1 MRKGLRSTYIR
12 MNIHVEIWRGFVH
25 GFVNYKYG
33 ALDSQPQVIK
43 VYQLLAH
50 GRWFSPGTQLLSPLN
65 WSSWYSWNIAESGV
79 KHQTSNQVVVAVDFE
94 QTRINFGKKG
104 IQIFFFQG
112 KIHRWDAS
120 AEDECEPFA
129 NIVQRVRILFC
140 TPQSLCNYLDEL
152 AKMKVSLNDFS
163 LIVLDE
169 CHHTIGKGPFN
180 EIMSYYRRHKYGPQ
194 SNRIPQVF
202 LWNLHKIKTSPQSN
216 RIPQVFHSNLH
227 KIKTSPQSNRIPQ
240 VWQMSFKFT

>member
-1 MRKGLRSTYIR
+1 M
-12 MNIHVEIWRGFVH
+12 
-25 GFVNYKYG
+25 
-33 ALDSQPQVIK
+33 IK

-50 GRWFSPGTQLLSPLN
+50 GRWFSPGSHHLTDRHD
-65 WSSWYSWNIAESGV
+65 IAESGV
-79 KHQTSNQVVVAVDFE
+79 KHQTSNQIKSNALINRSQVVVAVDFE
-94 QTRINFGKKG
+94 QTRINYGKKG
-104 IQIFFFQG
+104 IKFFFFFFQG

-129 NIVQRVRILFC
+129 NIVQRVHILFC
-140 TPQSLCNYLDEL
+140 TPQSLCNYLVEQ

-169 CHHTIGKGPFN
+169 CHHTIGNGPFN

-202 LWNLHKIKTSPQSN
+202 L
-216 RIPQVFHSNLH
+216 
-227 KIKTSPQSNRIPQ
+227 
-240 VWQMSFKFT
+240 

>member
-1 MRKGLRSTYIR
+1 MEK
-12 MNIHVEIWRGFVH
+12 
-25 GFVNYKYG
+25 K
-33 ALDSQPQVIK
+33 
-43 VYQLLAH
+43 
-50 GRWFSPGTQLLSPLN
+50 
-65 WSSWYSWNIAESGV
+65 ES
-79 KHQTSNQVVVAVDFE
+79 
-94 QTRINFGKKG
+94 NFF
-104 IQIFFFQG
+104 FFFQG

-140 TPQSLCNYLDEL
+140 TPQSLCNYLVEQ

-202 LWNLHKIKTSPQSN
+202 LWNLHKIKNSPQSNRIPPIFYSNLHKIKTSPQSNCIPQVFHWNWYKIKTSPQSN
-216 RIPQVFHSNLH
+216 RIPQVFHWNLYKIKTSPQSNRIPQVFHWNLY

>member
-1 MRKGLRSTYIR
+1 MEK
-12 MNIHVEIWRGFVH
+12 
-25 GFVNYKYG
+25 K
-33 ALDSQPQVIK
+33 
-43 VYQLLAH
+43 
-50 GRWFSPGTQLLSPLN
+50 
-65 WSSWYSWNIAESGV
+65 ES
-79 KHQTSNQVVVAVDFE
+79 
-94 QTRINFGKKG
+94 NFF
-104 IQIFFFQG
+104 FFFQG

-140 TPQSLCNYLDEL
+140 TPQSLCNYLDEQ

-216 RIPQVFHSNLH
+216 RIPPIFYSNLHKIKTSPQSNCIPQVFHWNWY